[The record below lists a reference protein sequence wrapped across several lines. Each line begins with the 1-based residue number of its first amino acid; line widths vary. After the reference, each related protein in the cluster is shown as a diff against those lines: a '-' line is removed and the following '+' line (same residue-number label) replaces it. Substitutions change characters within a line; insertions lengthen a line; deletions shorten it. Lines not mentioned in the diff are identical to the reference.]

1 MAEAGTPAP
10 SAPAQPEPGAATG
23 GNASGNPRVDPQAR
37 IDQLVRQ
44 KNDLKRQMETES
56 ARLREEVAELRGRVG
71 ATPAAAPANPKSWDQ
86 MSDDQLE
93 SARRWAREKDNP
105 ESLDAIHEEKAR
117 RAAKAAA
124 DEAVIRAKRE
134 IAAEQTARETQAS
147 ILRDF
152 GPDAFD
158 PDSPLYQKAD
168 EFMGRLI
175 RAHGKEKASDPM
187 ALRAAF
193 LEAERA
199 TKTLSEREQSKAL
212 EAENA
217 ALKERATLLER
228 GGHPAGMASRPND
241 AVKAAL
247 AVNDKRGAIKA
258 LGFVKAM
265 ANQARSDALKS
276 RG

>member
-10 SAPAQPEPGAATG
+10 SAPAQPESGAATG

-134 IAAEQTARETQAS
+134 IAAEQNARETQAS

-158 PDSPLYQKAD
+158 PESPLYQKAD
-168 EFMGRLI
+168 EVMGRFI
-175 RAHGKEKASDPM
+175 RTHGKDRASDPLV
-187 ALRAAF
+187 LRAAF

-212 EAENA
+212 ASENA
-217 ALKERATLLER
+217 ALKERATLMER
-228 GGHPAGMASRPND
+228 GGYPAAMASKPNE
-241 AVKAAL
+241 AVDKAL
-247 AVNDKRGAIKA
+247 AAGDRRSAIKG
-258 LGFVKAM
+258 LKFVQAM
-265 ANQARSDALKS
+265 AGQAKADALK